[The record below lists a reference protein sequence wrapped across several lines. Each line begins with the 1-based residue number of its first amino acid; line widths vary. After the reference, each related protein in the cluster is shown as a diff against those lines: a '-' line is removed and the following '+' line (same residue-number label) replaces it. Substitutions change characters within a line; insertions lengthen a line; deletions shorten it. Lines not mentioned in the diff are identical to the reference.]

1 MKFIILAFI
10 STCSMNLPTR
20 YSQRIFFSESSFQ
33 ATGIARSLC
42 PEALMNP
49 PPGRPSSAPCLSI
62 QTMSSNSFIL
72 PSCCFLV
79 YYRLPTEPMLWSS
92 FLHPQIDGRLGP
104 HTSLAYSLRL
114 YLLLT
119 VSGILRRLCLQR
131 CSTCSALTDAAA
143 ACWSTP
149 RILCFGTSNV
159 SSAGTQC

>member
-1 MKFIILAFI
+1 
-10 STCSMNLPTR
+10 MNIPTR

-42 PEALMNP
+42 PESLVNP

-62 QTMSSNSFIL
+62 QTVSSTSFHL
-72 PSCCFLV
+72 PSCCFRAS
-79 YYRLPTEPMLWSS
+79 YCFPIE
-92 FLHPQIDGRLGP
+92 HPLCSVVLYTQIDGRLGP
-104 HTSLAYSLRL
+104 HTSLAYSLCL

-149 RILCFGTSNV
+149 RILCFGISRV
-159 SSAGTQC
+159 SRAGTQC